1 METIMTLV
9 LEESEDIS
17 IELLTPMLANVKKD
31 NEVTYTFDWQY
42 ASPCSQLYQFGDIL
56 PLQEVL
62 PVARKLA
69 ERVLESSATKLKP
82 YLIQA
87 VETLGISFDDYS
99 KVVASIC
106 QETSGTAEQNEDHAA
121 GIDMVI
127 LLIVSR

>member
-1 METIMTLV
+1 
-9 LEESEDIS
+9 
-17 IELLTPMLANVKKD
+17 
-31 NEVTYTFDWQY
+31 
-42 ASPCSQLYQFGDIL
+42 
-56 PLQEVL
+56 
-62 PVARKLA
+62 LA

-121 GIDMVI
+121 GIDMADESKSVRAPLDEEAAQADESKSVREPLDEEAAQVCLFFHFFDVLLC
-127 LLIVSR
+127 LLILSFIFIYT